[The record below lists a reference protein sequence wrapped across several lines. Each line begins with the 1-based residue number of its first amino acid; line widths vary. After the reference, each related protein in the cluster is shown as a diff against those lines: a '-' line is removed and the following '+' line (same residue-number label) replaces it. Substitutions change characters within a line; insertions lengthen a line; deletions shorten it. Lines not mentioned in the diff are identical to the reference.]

1 MLDIAALTR
10 CFELIPILAVK
21 SHSVATGEHSSTRK
35 GMQGAASKPGVAN
48 TRKAETKENIERE
61 RWLVR
66 ASKSGRPGKVEENS
80 GPCY

>member
-1 MLDIAALTR
+1 VPSVEGMHQPWCVLSLRMLDIAALTR

-48 TRKAETKENIERE
+48 TRKAETKENIERDG
-61 RWLVR
+61 W
-66 ASKSGRPGKVEENS
+66 
-80 GPCY
+80 